1 MTSLSFLVDSAQDAK
16 FRLEVRSWM
25 AENLPEELRGWST
38 RPPRE
43 MIQPWHHKLFER
55 GWIAPHWPKEYG
67 GMEAS
72 ISEQLILQEE
82 LGHAG
87 APILSRQALG
97 HIGPILMRHGTDAQK
112 AYHLPKMLSGEVMW
126 CQGYSEPGSGS
137 DLASL
142 QTRGEVDG
150 EEIVINGQK
159 IWTTGGHFADWM
171 YALVRT
177 NPDAPKKQ
185 GGISMVLI
193 DLKTPGIS
201 IRPIMTIADDE
212 EFSEVFFDDVRIPFS
227 NLVGELN
234 DGWSVAKALLA
245 SERIGNANPQ
255 LALQCLDKL
264 QRVARATGTIND
276 PVFQDNL
283 NKLELDVLAQSAV
296 FAHAIQQAKAGM
308 DIGAGSSFM
317 KIVATENIQRIADLM
332 FEAAGQHAADVE
344 PMGTDEGP
352 VDVSVLWREV
362 RRITI
367 YAGSSEIQ
375 RNITA
380 KRVLGL
386 P

>member
-212 EFSEVFFDDVRIPFS
+212 EFAEVFFDDVRIPVT

-344 PMGTDEGP
+344 PMVTDEGP

>member
-16 FRLEVRSWM
+16 FRSEVRNWM
-25 AENLPEELRGWST
+25 AKNLPDELRGWST
-38 RPPRE
+38 RPPRD
-43 MIQPWHHKLFER
+43 MIQPWHHKLFEK
-55 GWIAPHWPKEYG
+55 GWIAPNWPKEYG

-112 AYHLPKMLSGEVMW
+112 ADHLPKMLSGEVMW

-159 IWTTGGHFADWM
+159 IWTTGGHSADWM

-227 NLVGELN
+227 NLVGKLN

-344 PMGTDEGP
+344 PMVTDEGP

>member
-16 FRLEVRSWM
+16 FRSEVRNWM
-25 AENLPEELRGWST
+25 AKNLPDELRGWST
-38 RPPRE
+38 RPPRD
-43 MIQPWHHKLFER
+43 MIQPWHHKLFEK
-55 GWIAPHWPKEYG
+55 GWIAPNWPKEYG

-72 ISEQLILQEE
+72 ISEQLMMQEE

-87 APILSRQALG
+87 APIRSRQASG

-112 AYHLPKMLSGEVMW
+112 ADHLPKMLSGEVMW

-159 IWTTGGHFADWM
+159 IWTTGGHSADWM

-227 NLVGELN
+227 NLVGKLN

-264 QRVARATGTIND
+264 QRVARATGRIND

-344 PMGTDEGP
+344 PMVTDEGP

>member
-1 MTSLSFLVDSAQDAK
+1 MSSLSFLVDSPQDAK
-16 FRLEVRSWM
+16 FRSEVRAWM
-25 AENLPEELRGWST
+25 TENLPDELRGWST
-38 RPPRE
+38 RPPRK
-43 MIQPWHHKLFER
+43 MIQPWHFKLYER
-55 GWIAPHWPKEYG
+55 GWIAPHWPKEHG

-82 LGHAG
+82 LGRAG

-97 HIGPILMRHGTDAQK
+97 HIGPILMHHGTAAQK
-112 AYHLPKMLSGEVMW
+112 EEHLPKMLTGEVMW

-150 EEIVINGQK
+150 EEIVINGHK

-171 YALVRT
+171 YALIRT
-177 NPDAPKKQ
+177 DPDAPKKQ
-185 GGISMVLI
+185 AGISMVLI
-193 DLKTPGIS
+193 DLKTPGIT

-212 EFSEVFFDDVRIPFS
+212 EFAEVFFDDVRIPIS

-255 LALQCLDKL
+255 MALQCLDKL
-264 QRVARATGTIND
+264 QRVAKATGAIND
-276 PVFQDNL
+276 PVFQG
-283 NKLELDVLAQSAV
+283 KITQIELDVLAQSAV
-296 FAHAIQQAKAGM
+296 FAHAVQQAKAGQ

-332 FEAAGQHAADVE
+332 FEAAGEHAADVD
-344 PMGTDEGP
+344 PIDTDEGP

-375 RNITA
+375 RNIAA

>member
-1 MTSLSFLVDSAQDAK
+1 MTSLSFLVDSAQDEK

-193 DLKTPGIS
+193 DLKNPGIS

-344 PMGTDEGP
+344 PMVTDEGP

>member
-16 FRLEVRSWM
+16 FRSEVRNWM
-25 AENLPEELRGWST
+25 AKNLPDELRGWST
-38 RPPRE
+38 RPPRD
-43 MIQPWHHKLFER
+43 MIQPWHHKLFEK
-55 GWIAPHWPKEYG
+55 GWIAPNWPKEYG

-177 NPDAPKKQ
+177 NPEAPKKQ

-344 PMGTDEGP
+344 PMVTDEGP

>member
-16 FRLEVRSWM
+16 FRSEVRNWM
-25 AENLPEELRGWST
+25 AKNLPDELRGWST
-38 RPPRE
+38 RPPRD
-43 MIQPWHHKLFER
+43 MIQPWHHKLFEK
-55 GWIAPHWPKEYG
+55 GWIAPNWPKEYG

-112 AYHLPKMLSGEVMW
+112 ADHLPKMLSGEVMW

-159 IWTTGGHFADWM
+159 IWTTGGHSADWM

-227 NLVGELN
+227 NLVGKLN

-264 QRVARATGTIND
+264 QRVARATGRIND
-276 PVFQDNL
+276 PVFQDSL

-344 PMGTDEGP
+344 PMVTDEGP

>member
-16 FRLEVRSWM
+16 FRSEVRNWM
-25 AENLPEELRGWST
+25 AKNLPDELRGWST
-38 RPPRE
+38 RPPRD
-43 MIQPWHHKLFER
+43 MIQPWHHKLFEK
-55 GWIAPHWPKEYG
+55 GWIAPNWPKEYG

-112 AYHLPKMLSGEVMW
+112 ADHLPKMLSGEVMW

-193 DLKTPGIS
+193 DLKIPGIS

-344 PMGTDEGP
+344 PMVTDEGP

>member
-193 DLKTPGIS
+193 DLKIPGIS

-212 EFSEVFFDDVRIPFS
+212 EFAEVFFDDVRIPIT

-264 QRVARATGTIND
+264 QRVARATGTIED
-276 PVFQDNL
+276 PVFQDKL

-332 FEAAGQHAADVE
+332 FEAAGRYAADVE
-344 PMGTDEGP
+344 PIATDEGP

>member
-344 PMGTDEGP
+344 PMVTDEGP

>member
-16 FRLEVRSWM
+16 FRSEVRSWM

-332 FEAAGQHAADVE
+332 FEAAGQYAADVE
-344 PMGTDEGP
+344 PMVTDEGP

>member
-193 DLKTPGIS
+193 DLKIPGIS

-212 EFSEVFFDDVRIPFS
+212 EFAEVFFDDVRIPIT

-264 QRVARATGTIND
+264 QRVARATGTIED
-276 PVFQDNL
+276 PVFQDKL

-332 FEAAGQHAADVE
+332 FEAAGQYAADVE
-344 PMGTDEGP
+344 PIATDEGP

>member
-193 DLKTPGIS
+193 DLKIPGIS

-212 EFSEVFFDDVRIPFS
+212 EFAEVFFDDVRIPIT

-264 QRVARATGTIND
+264 QRVARVNGTIED
-276 PVFQDNL
+276 PVFQDKL

-296 FAHAIQQAKAGM
+296 FAHAIQQAKSGM

-332 FEAAGQHAADVE
+332 FEAAGQYAADVE
-344 PMGTDEGP
+344 PIATDEGP

>member
-97 HIGPILMRHGTDAQK
+97 HIGPILMRHGTEAQK

-193 DLKTPGIS
+193 DLKNPGIS

-344 PMGTDEGP
+344 PMVTDEGP

>member
-332 FEAAGQHAADVE
+332 FEAAGQYAADVE
-344 PMGTDEGP
+344 PMVTDEGP

>member
-16 FRLEVRSWM
+16 FRSEVRNWM
-25 AENLPEELRGWST
+25 AKNLPDELRGWST
-38 RPPRE
+38 RPPRD
-43 MIQPWHHKLFER
+43 MIQPWHHKLFEK
-55 GWIAPHWPKEYG
+55 GWIAPNWPKEYG

-112 AYHLPKMLSGEVMW
+112 ADHLPKMLSGEVMW

-159 IWTTGGHFADWM
+159 IWTTGGHSADWM

-227 NLVGELN
+227 NLVGKLN

-264 QRVARATGTIND
+264 QRVARATGRIND

-344 PMGTDEGP
+344 PMVTDEGP

>member
-1 MTSLSFLVDSAQDAK
+1 MSSLSFLVDSPQDAK
-16 FRLEVRSWM
+16 FRAEVRAWM
-25 AENLPEELRGWST
+25 NDNLPEELRGWST
-38 RPPRE
+38 RPPRD
-43 MIQPWHHKLFER
+43 MIQPWHFKLYER

-82 LGHAG
+82 LGRAG

-97 HIGPILMRHGTDAQK
+97 HIGPILMHHGTDTQK
-112 AYHLPKMLSGEVMW
+112 KDHLPKMLSGEVMW

-142 QTRGEVDG
+142 KTRGEVDG
-150 EEIVINGQK
+150 DEIVINGQK

-171 YALVRT
+171 YALIRT

-193 DLKTPGIS
+193 DLKTPGVT

-212 EFSEVFFDDVRIPFS
+212 EFAEVFFDDVRVPIT

-255 LALQCLDKL
+255 MALQCLDKL
-264 QRVARATGTIND
+264 QRVAKATGAIDD
-276 PVFQDNL
+276 PVFQD
-283 NKLELDVLAQSAV
+283 KVTQLELDVLAQSAV
-296 FAHAIQQAKAGM
+296 FAHAVQQAKAGM
-308 DIGAGSSFM
+308 NIGAGSSFM

-332 FEAAGQHAADVE
+332 FEAAGEHAADAE
-344 PMGTDEGP
+344 PLDTEEGS

>member
-16 FRLEVRSWM
+16 FRSEVRNWM
-25 AENLPEELRGWST
+25 AKNLPDELRGWST
-38 RPPRE
+38 RPPRD
-43 MIQPWHHKLFER
+43 MIQPWHHKLFEK
-55 GWIAPHWPKEYG
+55 GWIAPNWPKEYG

-193 DLKTPGIS
+193 DLKIPGIS

-227 NLVGELN
+227 NLVGKLN

-344 PMGTDEGP
+344 PMVTDEGP

>member
-16 FRLEVRSWM
+16 FRSEVRKWM
-25 AENLPEELRGWST
+25 AKNLPDELRGWST
-38 RPPRE
+38 RPPRD
-43 MIQPWHHKLFER
+43 MIQPWHHKLFEK
-55 GWIAPHWPKEYG
+55 GWIAPNWPKEYG

-112 AYHLPKMLSGEVMW
+112 ADHLPKMLSGEVMW

-159 IWTTGGHFADWM
+159 IWTTGGHSADWM

-227 NLVGELN
+227 NLVGKLN

-344 PMGTDEGP
+344 PMVTDEGP

>member
-55 GWIAPHWPKEYG
+55 GWIAPHWPKEFG

-193 DLKTPGIS
+193 DLKIPGIS

-212 EFSEVFFDDVRIPFS
+212 EFAEVFFDDVRIPVT

-264 QRVARATGTIND
+264 QRVARATGTIED
-276 PVFQDNL
+276 PVFQDKL

-317 KIVATENIQRIADLM
+317 KIVATENIQQIADLM

-344 PMGTDEGP
+344 PIATDEGP

-375 RNITA
+375 RNIAA

>member
-1 MTSLSFLVDSAQDAK
+1 MSSLSFLVDSPKDAK
-16 FRLEVRSWM
+16 FRAEVSAWM
-25 AENLPEELRGWST
+25 KKYLPEELRNWST

-43 MIQPWHHKLFER
+43 MIQPWHFKLYER

-82 LGHAG
+82 LSRAG

-97 HIGPILMRHGTDAQK
+97 HIGPILMHHGTDAQK
-112 AYHLPKMLSGEVMW
+112 QAHLPQMLSGDVMW

-142 QTRGEVDG
+142 KTRGEVDG
-150 EEIVINGQK
+150 DEIVINGQK

-193 DLKTPGIS
+193 DLKTPGIT

-212 EFSEVFFDDVRIPFS
+212 EFAEVFFDDVRVPVT

-255 LALQCLDKL
+255 MALQCLDKL
-264 QRVARATGTIND
+264 QRVAKATGVVNN
-276 PVFQDNL
+276 PVFQD
-283 NKLELDVLAQSAV
+283 KVTQLELDVLAQSAV
-296 FAHAIQQAKAGM
+296 FAHAVQQAKAGM

-332 FEAAGQHAADVE
+332 FEAAGDHAADVE
-344 PMGTDEGP
+344 PMDTEEGP

>member
-1 MTSLSFLVDSAQDAK
+1 MTSFSFLVDSPEDAQ
-16 FRLEVRSWM
+16 FRSEVRSWL
-25 AENLPEELRGWST
+25 AQNLPDNLRGWST
-38 RPPRE
+38 RPPRDL
-43 MIQPWHHKLFER
+43 IQPWHYKLYKQ

-97 HIGPILMRHGTDAQK
+97 HIGPILIRHGTEKQK
-112 AYHLPKMLSGEVMW
+112 SDHLPGMLSGDIMW

-142 QTRGEVDG
+142 KTRGDIDG
-150 EEIVINGQK
+150 NEIVINGQK

-171 YALVRT
+171 YALIRT
-177 NPDAPKKQ
+177 DPNAPKKQ
-185 GGISMVLI
+185 AGISMVLI
-193 DLKTPGIS
+193 NLKTAGIT
-201 IRPIMTIADDE
+201 IRPIKTIADDE
-212 EFSEVFFDDVRIPFS
+212 EFAEVFFDDVRIPIG

-255 LALQCLDKL
+255 MALQCLNKL
-264 QRVARATGTIND
+264 ERVANATGAINN
-276 PVFQDNL
+276 PIFQD
-283 NKLELDVLAQSAV
+283 KIVSLELDVLAQSAV
-296 FAHAIQQAKAGM
+296 FSHAVQQAKAGM

-317 KIVATENIQRIADLM
+317 KIVATENIQRISDLM
-332 FEAAGQHAADVE
+332 FEAAREHAADLDPIE
-344 PMGTDEGP
+344 TEEGP

>member
-1 MTSLSFLVDSAQDAK
+1 
-16 FRLEVRSWM
+16 M

-142 QTRGEVDG
+142 QTRGEVDD

-344 PMGTDEGP
+344 PMVTDEGP

>member
-234 DGWSVAKALLA
+234 DGWSVAKALPRL
-245 SERIGNANPQ
+245 
-255 LALQCLDKL
+255 
-264 QRVARATGTIND
+264 
-276 PVFQDNL
+276 
-283 NKLELDVLAQSAV
+283 
-296 FAHAIQQAKAGM
+296 
-308 DIGAGSSFM
+308 
-317 KIVATENIQRIADLM
+317 
-332 FEAAGQHAADVE
+332 
-344 PMGTDEGP
+344 
-352 VDVSVLWREV
+352 
-362 RRITI
+362 
-367 YAGSSEIQ
+367 
-375 RNITA
+375 
-380 KRVLGL
+380 
-386 P
+386 

>member
-25 AENLPEELRGWST
+25 AGNLPEELRGWST
-38 RPPRE
+38 RPPRK

-227 NLVGELN
+227 NLVGKLN

-344 PMGTDEGP
+344 PMVTDEGP

>member
-16 FRLEVRSWM
+16 FRSEVRNWM
-25 AENLPEELRGWST
+25 AKNLPDELRGWST
-38 RPPRE
+38 RPPRD
-43 MIQPWHHKLFER
+43 MIQPWHHKLFEK
-55 GWIAPHWPKEYG
+55 GWIAPNWPKEYG

-112 AYHLPKMLSGEVMW
+112 ADHLPKMLSGEVMW

-159 IWTTGGHFADWM
+159 IWTTGGHSADWM

-227 NLVGELN
+227 NLVGKLN

-264 QRVARATGTIND
+264 QRVARATGRIND

-344 PMGTDEGP
+344 PMVTDEGP

-380 KRVLGL
+380 KRVLRL

>member
-1 MTSLSFLVDSAQDAK
+1 MSSLSFLVDSPQDAK
-16 FRLEVRSWM
+16 FRAEVSAWM
-25 AENLPEELRGWST
+25 RDNLPTELVNWST

-43 MIQPWHHKLFER
+43 MIQPWHFKLYER
-55 GWIAPHWPKEYG
+55 GWIAPHWPRKYG

-82 LGHAG
+82 LSRAG
-87 APILSRQALG
+87 APVLSRQALG
-97 HIGPILMRHGTDAQK
+97 HIGPILMQHGTDAQRK
-112 AYHLPKMLSGEVMW
+112 EHLPRMLSGDVMW

-142 QTRGEVDG
+142 KTHGKVDG
-150 EEIVINGQK
+150 NEITINGQK

-171 YALVRT
+171 YALIRT
-177 NPDAPKKQ
+177 NPNSPKKQ

-193 DLKTPGIS
+193 NLKTPGIT
-201 IRPIMTIADDE
+201 IRPIMTIADDQ
-212 EFSEVFFDDVRIPFS
+212 EFSEVFFNDVCVPTT

-234 DGWSVAKALLA
+234 NGWSVAKALLA

-264 QRVARATGTIND
+264 RRVAKATGVINN
-276 PVFQDNL
+276 PVFQ
-283 NKLELDVLAQSAV
+283 NKVTQLELDVLAQSAV
-296 FAHAIQQAKAGM
+296 FAHAVQQAKAGM
-308 DIGAGSSFM
+308 NIGAGSSFM
-317 KIVATENIQRIADLM
+317 KIVATENIQHIADLI
-332 FEAAGQHAADVE
+332 FEAAGTHAADIE
-344 PMGTDEGP
+344 PINTDQGP

-375 RNITA
+375 RNINHLFTTTS
-380 KRVLGL
+380 
-386 P
+386 

>member
-1 MTSLSFLVDSAQDAK
+1 MSSLSFLVDSPQDAK
-16 FRLEVRSWM
+16 FRAEVSTWM
-25 AENLPEELRGWST
+25 KENLPAELVGWST

-43 MIQPWHHKLFER
+43 MIQPWHFKLYER
-55 GWIAPHWPKEYG
+55 GWIAPHWPKEHG

-82 LGHAG
+82 LSAAG

-97 HIGPILMRHGTDAQK
+97 HIGPILMHHGTDPQK
-112 AYHLPKMLSGEVMW
+112 EDHLPKMLSGEVMW

-142 QTRGEVDG
+142 KTRGEVDG
-150 EEIVINGQK
+150 NEIVINGQK

-185 GGISMVLI
+185 GGISMVLV
-193 DLKTPGIS
+193 DLKTTGITV
-201 IRPIMTIADDE
+201 RPIMTIADDE
-212 EFSEVFFDDVRIPFS
+212 EFAEVFFDDVRIPIT

-255 LALQCLDKL
+255 MALQSLDKL
-264 QRVARATGTIND
+264 QRVAKATGAINN
-276 PVFQDNL
+276 PVFQD
-283 NKLELDVLAQSAV
+283 KVTQLELDVLAQSAV
-296 FAHAIQQAKAGM
+296 FAHAVQQAKAGM

-332 FEAAGQHAADVE
+332 FEAAGEHAADVE
-344 PMGTDEGP
+344 PIETEEGP

>member
-25 AENLPEELRGWST
+25 AENLPDELRGWST

-344 PMGTDEGP
+344 PMVTDEGP

>member
-16 FRLEVRSWM
+16 FRSEVRNWM
-25 AENLPEELRGWST
+25 AKNLPDELRGWST
-38 RPPRE
+38 RPPRD
-43 MIQPWHHKLFER
+43 MIQPWHHKLFEK
-55 GWIAPHWPKEYG
+55 GWIAPNWPKEYG

-112 AYHLPKMLSGEVMW
+112 ADHLPKMLSGEVMW

-150 EEIVINGQK
+150 EEIIINGQK
-159 IWTTGGHFADWM
+159 IWTTGGHSADWM

-227 NLVGELN
+227 NLVGKLN

-344 PMGTDEGP
+344 PMVTEEGP